1 MSLARAAACAA
12 LFALSAAAPAAR
24 AGGNPAPAAGVP
36 GAAAAWT
43 LEQVVD
49 IAVRNHPLVRQSDA
63 ETAAAA
69 ARRGQA
75 ESPWYPSVNLST
87 GYSRT
92 RAFSALSQKS
102 TTTPNEFLR
111 GDLSVLIADFGR
123 TRASVNR
130 FDALLAAAK
139 ETGGTVRE
147 DVAFGAKVAYF
158 NVLRAGASLDVRR
171 ETLRRRESLL
181 KQARAYYEAGIR
193 AKIDVARAE
202 ANLYDARA
210 QVSQAENDLRV
221 ARITLLNRM
230 GVDGPADYLLSSP
243 LAEEKVPGTLP
254 DWIAEAERNRT
265 ELAAIRQRER
275 AAAESVRFAR
285 GGYLPT
291 LSGTAGLGY
300 AADEPPL
307 DRNYTVGVTLSY
319 PVFTG
324 FLTREQVKEAE
335 ASLASVRHELVDARR
350 RVALQ
355 VEQAANG
362 VREALERIDARRKE
376 RDASEENLRLA
387 TARYEVGAGDIIEMI
402 DAQVQMTV
410 ADTGVIDARYDY
422 SVSVAALL
430 RAIGR

>member
-1 MSLARAAACAA
+1 MRLARAAACAA

-24 AGGNPAPAAGVP
+24 ADGNPSPAAGVP
-36 GAAAAWT
+36 VAATTWT
-43 LEQVVD
+43 LEQVAD

-63 ETAAAA
+63 EIAAAA

-87 GYSRT
+87 GTSRT

-130 FDALLAAAK
+130 FDALLSATK
-139 ETGGTVRE
+139 EIGGTVRE
-147 DVAFGAKVAYF
+147 DVAFAAKVAYF
-158 NVLRAGASLDVRR
+158 NVLRAGRSLDVRR

-181 KQARAYYEAGIR
+181 KQAQAYYEAGIR

-307 DRNYTVGVTLSY
+307 DRNYTVGVTLNY

-324 FLTREQVKEAE
+324 FLTREQVREAE

-355 VEQAANG
+355 VEQAAYG

-410 ADTGVIDARYDY
+410 AGTGVIDAQYDY
-422 SVSVAALL
+422 SVSVATLL